1 MTCTLMS
8 TWIDRALAFDPTT
21 RRCDR
26 AFDGRDCVI
35 DATPA
40 TPLMLAVGLDRRARL
55 DDDLPDTIPD
65 EDRPHRLDGRR
76 GWCGDALDAQGRLTG
91 SRMWLIRRR
100 KQDEPTRKLA
110 ENALKEAVQDLADA
124 RGWLMTVAAR
134 WYQPGVLAW
143 SVKAH
148 RVEIALTQAVG

>member
-1 MTCTLMS
+1 MN
-8 TWIDRALAFDPTT
+8 WIDRALTFDPKT

-55 DDDLPDTIPD
+55 DDELPDTIAD

-100 KQDEPTRKLA
+100 KQDEATRKLA

-124 RGWLMTVAAR
+124 RGWPMTIAVA
-134 WYQPGVLAW
+134 WYSPGVLAW
-143 SVKAH
+143 SVKAQ